1 MVFGLISK
9 LEVLDARWTA
19 AKPSFCY
26 DEDCILTGRLASEEG
41 TLESDYCKSLYADD
55 GAFVFTQRAD
65 IESHLPLIFDTL
77 ADFGLTMHIG
87 RGDKK
92 GKTEAVFFPAASDL
106 ASARV
111 PRKWPKDSHS
121 TLGRPGKRRKCVS
134 CPAKTKS
141 ATRQCV
147 RCQRKAAAGT
157 LRDRSNVAPILVAD
171 GFVHFVDRFNYLG
184 STIKDD
190 LSDDVDCDIRIQQAA
205 GAFGALKSRLFEA
218 RSASTQAKRMAYQ
231 ALVLNLLLYGCE
243 SWALSAYM
251 VRRLAAFHRR
261 CVRTMAGFTLE
272 MGRVVHEVTG
282 RRASHAALHRRLGL
296 PNIHTLLARRRLQW
310 LGHAYRMPPTR
321 MPRKVLA

>member
-106 ASARV
+106 ASARA

-218 RSASTQAKRMAYQ
+218 RSASTQAKRIGVSSASSQ
-231 ALVLNLLLYGCE
+231 PVTVRLRELGLVCLHGPAAGSVPPSLCQDYGRIHFGDGTR
-243 SWALSAYM
+243 SA
-251 VRRLAAFHRR
+251 RSHWE
-261 CVRTMAGFTLE
+261 AGFSCSSPSQAW
-272 MGRVVHEVTG
+272 
-282 RRASHAALHRRLGL
+282 AS
-296 PNIHTLLARRRLQW
+296 
-310 LGHAYRMPPTR
+310 
-321 MPRKVLA
+321 